1 MQLSK
6 TAGYTVRS
14 IIHLARENNG
24 KRIMAKEIAKDENI
38 PKHYAAKILQ
48 KLAKSGYAESYK
60 GRGGGF
66 TLAPKMNNLS
76 IYDVIGI
83 VQNDIKVNACL
94 FNLVGCTSDTPCSFC
109 IKWKE
114 ISKQINDLLL
124 NQKVSDL
131 AHELDMQ
138 IRN

>member
-14 IIHLARENNG
+14 ILHLARQTDGN
-24 KRIMAKEIAKDENI
+24 RIMAKEIAKDENI

-48 KLAKSGYAESYK
+48 QLARAGYADSYK

-66 TLAPKMNNLS
+66 MLAPKMNNLS

-83 VQNDIKVNACL
+83 AQNNTKIDACL
-94 FNLVGCTSDTPCSFC
+94 FDLVGCKDETPCPFC
-109 IKWKE
+109 EKWKG

-131 AHELDMQ
+131 AHEIDMQ
-138 IRN
+138 